1 MTGEITSSHRFAS
14 NFKSLDRQM
23 MVHNQEVQNLL
34 GPLSLLCHISGD
46 RMTDRFKLRSESSA
60 YKKDES
66 IPASLTQLCKELEER
81 IIQISQHY
89 SICHED
95 RESLTAVLTSELG
108 LIWQNLKTPSVDTT
122 LSQEEK
128 VQLNC
133 QTFSEVLHI
142 CVQLF
147 LHYLQVMKT
156 LQRRGVFS
164 DCANRRRV
172 AAQLAVDCSRLE
184 CSLHKMQDCHR
195 NQGCTEGQNKRC
207 YTEDTTNML

>member
-1 MTGEITSSHRFAS
+1 
-14 NFKSLDRQM
+14 
-23 MVHNQEVQNLL
+23 
-34 GPLSLLCHISGD
+34 
-46 RMTDRFKLRSESSA
+46 
-60 YKKDES
+60 
-66 IPASLTQLCKELEER
+66 
-81 IIQISQHY
+81 
-89 SICHED
+89 
-95 RESLTAVLTSELG
+95 VLTSELG

-172 AAQLAVDCSRLE
+172 AAQLAVDCSRV
-184 CSLHKMQDCHR
+184 
-195 NQGCTEGQNKRC
+195 
-207 YTEDTTNML
+207 